1 MKSKLSIFA
10 GINLDNLKWDIV
22 ASLAKVLK
30 KANLKSVRMK
40 IKRGMWKA
48 GTGKLLPNTQSI

>member
-40 IKRGMWKA
+40 IKTGMWKA